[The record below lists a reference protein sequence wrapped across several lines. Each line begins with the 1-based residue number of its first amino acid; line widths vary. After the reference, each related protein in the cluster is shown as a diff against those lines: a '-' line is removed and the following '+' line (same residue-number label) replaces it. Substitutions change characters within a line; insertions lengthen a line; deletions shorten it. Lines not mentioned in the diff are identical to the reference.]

1 MRKERGNKEPW
12 LAVTL
17 SWLVPGIGQIY
28 IKSYLRGVLFATF
41 YGLLHACLVASFMW
55 ARCPVFVSGI
65 ILLSIVLLL
74 VSACIDAFKLT
85 KNSNTGEFE
94 AIRKETKDV
103 WLAIFLSSFLPGLG
117 YAYIGKYLAFILC
130 LCLFFT
136 FCTLFES
143 LLLQVVIVWCAFR
156 ALISI
161 HTGLL
166 LRGIRTQKKRTLL
179 LFVAFLILITI
190 VSKFLMP
197 NVIKHQIV
205 SIYPSLGTSMEP
217 TILSGDMLLVN
228 RLAYAWSEPKIG
240 EIVLISVPIK
250 ESPKITERKLV
261 KRVFAVGGETVL
273 FRNRKFV
280 VDRPDDKMDT
290 NSNDKLVSTPK
301 ERLTNNG
308 GSETVGWSYKIP
320 EGRYFVMGDNLSK
333 SDDSRTRGPVRGDRI
348 VGKVVKIVWPPSRI
362 RTLKTRLEEQQ
373 RR

>member
-1 MRKERGNKEPW
+1 MRKERGNKESW

-28 IKSYLRGVLFATF
+28 IGSYLRGILFATF
-41 YGLLHACLVASFMW
+41 YGLLHVCLVASFMW
-55 ARCPVFVSGI
+55 TRCPVFVSGI

-74 VSACIDAFKLT
+74 VSACIDAFKLA
-85 KNSNTGEFE
+85 KKSNVDEFVE
-94 AIRKETKDV
+94 TRKETKDV
-103 WLAIFLSSFLPGLG
+103 WLAIFLSLFLPGLG
-117 YAYIGKYLAFILC
+117 YVYLGKYLTFVLC

-136 FCTLFES
+136 FCTLFEN
-143 LLLQVVIVWCAFR
+143 LLLQVVIIWCVFR

-166 LRGIRTQKKRTLL
+166 LRDIRAQKKRTLI
-179 LFVAFLILITI
+179 LFVALLTIITL

-205 SIYPSLGTSMEP
+205 SIYPTLGPSMEP

-228 RLAYAWSEPKIG
+228 RLAYTWYEPAIG
-240 EIVLISVPIK
+240 EIVLICAPTK
-250 ESPKITERKLV
+250 ESQKTTERQIV

-273 FRNRKFV
+273 FKDGKFV
-280 VDRPDDKMDT
+280 VARPDDKMDT
-290 NSNDKLVSTPK
+290 NSNDKLVSMSG
-301 ERLTNNG
+301 ERPTNNE
-308 GSETVGWSYKIP
+308 GSETIGWSYKIP
-320 EGRYFVMGDNLSK
+320 EGRYFVMGDNRSE
-333 SDDSRTRGPVRGDRI
+333 SVDSRTLGAVHGSMI

-362 RTLKTRLEEQQ
+362 RTLKTRPEEQQ